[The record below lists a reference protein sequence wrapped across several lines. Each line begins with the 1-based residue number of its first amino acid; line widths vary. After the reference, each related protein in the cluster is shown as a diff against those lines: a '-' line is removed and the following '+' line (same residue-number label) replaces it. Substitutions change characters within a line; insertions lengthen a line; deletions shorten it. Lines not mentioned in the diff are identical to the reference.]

1 MEQPLDL
8 PLVAGRRRARAI
20 GRGLAGLLVAALTGC
35 ASPAV
40 NPTPLPRPTTA
51 PQSATAAASPSA
63 VAAPR
68 PADAR
73 VKIVSPTTGETLQAG
88 PVKVTLDYGGPTLV
102 PAAQA
107 TKLDDYHLHYFLDED
122 AKLYMG
128 GAAPIPAGNPRIV
141 HSAAKEV
148 NFDNVAAGT
157 HTVTVIMTGNNHV
170 GINPP
175 VSDSVT
181 FTTK

>member
-1 MEQPLDL
+1 VPIFL
-8 PLVAGRRRARAI
+8 GRAI
-20 GRGLAGLLVAALTGC
+20 AGVALSILAAGCSAATPAAAPTAVPQQA
-35 ASPAV
+35 AS
-40 NPTPLPRPTTA
+40 NPTA
-51 PQSATAAASPSA
+51 PK
-63 VAAPR
+63 
-68 PADAR
+68 PADASL
-73 VKIVSPTTGETLQAG
+73 KIVSPAVDGVLGSGA
-88 PVKVTLDYGGPTLV
+88 VKVSVNYSGPNLV
-102 PAAQA
+102 PGAEAK
-107 TKLDDYHLHYFLDED
+107 KLDDYHLHYFLDED